1 MVSIIYLTKSPHG
14 TIFKSPSQNTL
25 METVTSTSLP
35 NLKLYSKGKV
45 RDTYDLGNS
54 LLMVATDRL
63 SAFDVVFNEGIPK
76 KGAVLT
82 QLTLFWLQKL
92 SHIIPNHLISAEM
105 PKGLPDWLK
114 HRSMVVKKAKIFPL
128 ECVVRGYLAGSGWK
142 EYQKHQSVCGIPL
155 PAGLQNAGKLPQPIF
170 TPSTKATVG
179 HDINVTG
186 EEAEKI
192 IGSIEIFRKLEEY
205 SIKLYSAASEYAKSR
220 GIMLADTK
228 FEFGFYEGKIIL
240 ADEVLT
246 PDSSRYWPA
255 DKYSPGREQESFDK
269 QYVRNY
275 LESIGWNKSPP
286 PPKLPENVIA
296 KTTDKYVQAYEKIT
310 GKRFEFE

>member
-1 MVSIIYLTKSPHG
+1 MQ
-14 TIFKSPSQNTL
+14 TI
-25 METVTSTSLP
+25 TSTSIP
-35 NLKLYSKGKV
+35 GLKLHSRGKV

-92 SHIIPNHLISAEM
+92 SNIIPNHLITAEV

-114 HRSMVVKKAKIFPL
+114 HRSMVVKKAEIFPL

-142 EYQKHQSVCGIPL
+142 EYQKSQSVCGISL
-155 PAGLQNAGKLPQPIF
+155 PAGLQNASKLPTPIF
-170 TPSTKATVG
+170 TPSTKASVG

-186 EEAEKI
+186 KEAEKI
-192 IGSIEIFRKLEEY
+192 IGSMDMFNQLQDYTLR
-205 SIKLYSAASEYAKSR
+205 LYSAASEYAQTR
-220 GIMLADTK
+220 GIILADTK
-228 FEFGFYEGKIIL
+228 FEFGFSEGKIIL
-240 ADEVLT
+240 ADEALT

-255 DKYSPGREQESFDK
+255 DKYSPGKEQESFDK
-269 QYVRNY
+269 QFVRNY
-275 LESIGWNKSPP
+275 LESIGWNKTPP
-286 PPKLPENVIA
+286 PPKLPDDVIA
-296 KTTDKYVQAYEKIT
+296 KTTEKYVQAYEKIT
-310 GKRFEFE
+310 GKKFEFE